1 MIVFLF
7 CSLFCFLLIIFYTIQ
22 YNTIQCFELL
32 LTLLYITSYDS
43 LQNYPYKLQIKRTLQ
58 ITNWEN
64 ATCKKEITTILI
76 SVRLFM
82 CAKNSLCYYF
92 LKWQWLWSKCTK
104 AKNRQKVQGIA
115 GLLERYA
122 QIKLNIPISWEK
134 QFLHWS
140 QYHKLISS
148 IVRNL
153 LPLVRFLFF
162 YSSRY
167 NTWLRGRRS

>member
-1 MIVFLF
+1 
-7 CSLFCFLLIIFYTIQ
+7 
-22 YNTIQCFELL
+22 
-32 LTLLYITSYDS
+32 
-43 LQNYPYKLQIKRTLQ
+43 
-58 ITNWEN
+58 
-64 ATCKKEITTILI
+64 
-76 SVRLFM
+76 M

-134 QFLHWS
+134 RFLHWS

-148 IVRNL
+148 IIRNL
-153 LPLVRFLFF
+153 LPLERFLFF

-167 NTWLRGRRS
+167 NTWLRGRRSSFVDSSWKNLALNQELQVVLSCSVRK